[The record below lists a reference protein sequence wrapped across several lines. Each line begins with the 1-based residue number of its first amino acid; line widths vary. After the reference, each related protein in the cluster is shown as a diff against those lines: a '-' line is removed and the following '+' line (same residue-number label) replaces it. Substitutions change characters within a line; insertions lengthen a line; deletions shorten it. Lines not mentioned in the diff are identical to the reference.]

1 MGPLISIIIPAFNA
15 AATLPM
21 ALASLLAQ
29 TYSNWEA
36 IVVDDGSQQ
45 PLRKVAGMYGD
56 PRISYIR
63 LNSNRGRGYARQVAL
78 LECRGDFLAVLDADD
93 WYYPWKLQFQL
104 DVFAEY
110 PEALMVAPGLAIV
123 DKNYSLT
130 GIRLSGDPYIRR
142 YCPPLLGL
150 QAMKIVH
157 APAMTRMEAA
167 RSAGYDPRL
176 RFSEDEK
183 FLMRVARLGPYVII
197 PNVLYAYSEMQ
208 SQSLRKQLRSY
219 SATRKIYLEQMREYP
234 YMVACQV
241 AATWMKS
248 VVYIGA
254 HCAGLDE
261 ALVGRRSL
269 PPAETHIQEFLCA
282 RETVLAKMA
291 DARAESQ
298 IALSNSF

>member
-1 MGPLISIIIPAFNA
+1 
-15 AATLPM
+15 M

-45 PLRKVAGMYGD
+45 PLRKIAGMYGD

-63 LNSNRGRGYARQVAL
+63 LKSNHGRGYARQVAL
-78 LECRGDFLAVLDADD
+78 LESRGDFLAVLDADD

-110 PEALMVAPGLAIV
+110 PEALMVAPGLAIF

-130 GIRLSGDPYIRR
+130 GIRLSGDPYTRR
-142 YCPPLLGL
+142 YSPPMRGL
-150 QAMKIVH
+150 QAVKIVH
-157 APAMTRMEAA
+157 APAMTRMETA
-167 RSAGYDPRL
+167 RRAGYDARL

-183 FLMRVARLGPYVII
+183 FLMQVARLGPYVII

-269 PPAETHIQEFLCA
+269 KPAEIHIQEFLCA
-282 RETVLAKMA
+282 RKTVLAKMD
-291 DARAESQ
+291 DARAKTQ
-298 IALSNSF
+298 LTLSNSF